1 MKAIRVIVPLLLVA
15 TIIAAIV
22 VKNHSHGPPISTPQP
37 TTTEQPV
44 AAPDSQPVVS
54 DIQKAPTATLRGRDI
69 APAPAPENT
78 SPGTNK
84 LDRLIQTQE
93 LFRRLAAGDKLAA
106 MRAAKQITNEVERE
120 TALFTLVTEWT
131 QGELDSPKRRAYLI
145 STYGLEAGLGFE
157 LANQPELA
165 LAWAN
170 ELTEGPARTDLVQ
183 AVARGMVGSDSAA
196 AFALTEQVPEA
207 DRRKFSDALLGYW
220 ASQDTA
226 AAMQWAEQFPD
237 PADRDAAL
245 QTIRAVAPTGIG
257 AAVVAK
263 DGHPVINELVP
274 GTPAALSGQLVA
286 GDRILAIAQGNNQY
300 VDVQNLP
307 LANVVDMIRGAAGTP
322 VQLQVVAADAPPNS
336 LPRIVTIYRDQI
348 KFKR

>member
-15 TIIAAIV
+15 IIVAAIV
-22 VKNHSHGPPISTPQP
+22 AKNHSHGPPISSPQP
-37 TTTEQPV
+37 AIAEQPV
-44 AAPDSQPVVS
+44 AAPESQPIVS
-54 DIQKAPTATLRGRDI
+54 EKEKGPTDPVRAHAI
-69 APAPAPENT
+69 ASTAVSENI
-78 SPGTNK
+78 SPITNK
-84 LDRLIQTQE
+84 LERLLQTQE
-93 LFRRLAAGDKLAA
+93 LFRRLAAGDRLSA
-106 MRAAKQITNEVERE
+106 MRAAKQLTNEVERE
-120 TALFTLVTEWT
+120 TALFALVTEWS
-131 QGELDSPKRRAYLI
+131 QGELSSPRRRAYLI

-165 LAWAN
+165 LAWAD

-207 DRRKFSDALLGYW
+207 DRRKFFDALLGNW

-226 AAMQWAEQFPD
+226 AAMQWAEQLPD
-237 PADRDAAL
+237 PADRAAAL
-245 QTIRAVAPTGIG
+245 QTIRSVAPTGIG

-263 DGHPVINELVP
+263 DGHPVINDLVP
-274 GTPAALSGQLVA
+274 GTPAALSGQLFA
-286 GDRILAIAQGNNQY
+286 GDRILAIAQGNNQF
-300 VDVQNLP
+300 VDVQNMP

-322 VQLQVVAADAPPNS
+322 VQLAVVAADAPPNS
-336 LPRIVTIYRDQI
+336 QPRTITIYRDQI